1 MASRMINYGYKMKNG
16 SVEIMEG
23 EAIIVREIFE
33 RYSKGETLKSIA
45 DSLTKRGEI
54 FYKEKSIWNKSMI
67 SRIIQNERYTGKD
80 NYPTIVTNK
89 VFENANT
96 LKEKK
101 SSLKS
106 TYSAEIEY
114 LKKTTVCGKCG
125 NRVYRRIEW
134 GRKENWGCSHGCTKG
149 IYIDDIELIGAIQ
162 NALRKTKER
171 IINIV
176 VDSTIQEYNP
186 SLDVL
191 RQNNEINRI
200 IDQPEIKF
208 ESIKEMILKLA
219 EIKFGCCVENKSKSH
234 TEYVI
239 GCFEQWKPN
248 DLIDIDFMNKIVE
261 CVLLEQDGSITVKL
275 INDKKIKGDSRKWA

>member
-1 MASRMINYGYKMKNG
+1 MASRMINYGYQIKNA
-16 SVEIMEG
+16 SVEIMEE
-23 EAIIVREIFE
+23 EAIIVCEIFE
-33 RYSKGETLKSIA
+33 RYSNGETLKSIA
-45 DSLTKRGEI
+45 DSLTKRGER
-54 FYKEKSIWNKSMI
+54 FYKEKNIWNKSMI
-67 SRIIQNERYTGKD
+67 SRIIQNERYIGKD
-80 NYPTIVTNK
+80 NYPRIITDTLFK
-89 VFENANT
+89 NANT

-101 SSLKS
+101 SSPKI

-114 LKKTTVCGKCG
+114 LKKNTVCGKCG

-134 GRKENWGCSHGCTKG
+134 RRKEDWECSHGCTKG
-149 IYIDDIELIGAIQ
+149 VCIDDIELIGAVQ
-162 NALRKTKER
+162 NALRKTKDE

-200 IDQPEIKF
+200 IEQPGIKF
-208 ESIKEMILKLA
+208 EPIKEMILKLA
-219 EIKFGCCVENKSKSH
+219 EMKFGCCVENKAKSH

-239 GCFEQWKPN
+239 RCFEQWNPK
-248 DLIDIDFMNKIVE
+248 DLLDIDFMNKVVE
-261 CVLLEQDGSITVKL
+261 CILLQEDGSITVKL